1 MMRILVLS
9 DSHGDIPSLKM
20 AINNEPEA
28 DVIVF
33 LGDGINDFE
42 ACNEQTHGRLS
53 VAVKGNCDSYFS
65 PYPKT
70 ATEIFDGKNVYCTHG
85 DKEQVKLG
93 LGTLKS
99 KASSAGIN
107 IVLFGHTHTPYNEY
121 DDGIYLF
128 NPGSV
133 RQNSYGVVDISPGG
147 ILCFHKKIVG

>member
-1 MMRILVLS
+1 MRILVLS
-9 DSHGDIPSLKM
+9 DSHGDVPSLRM

-42 ACNEQTHGRLS
+42 ACQQQIHHRPS

-65 PYPKT
+65 PYQKT
-70 ATEIFDGKNVYCTHG
+70 VTEIFDGKNVYCTHG

-93 LGTLKS
+93 LEQLKL
-99 KASSAGIN
+99 KASFSGFD
-107 IVLFGHTHTPYNEY
+107 IVLFGHTHTPYSEY
-121 DDGIYLF
+121 DKGIFFL

-133 RQNSYGVVDISPGG
+133 RENSYGIVDITPQG
-147 ILCFHKKIVG
+147 IMCFHKKIVG